1 MSSAQP
7 TPFLGPS
14 SSLDTRA
21 VPHGPPPSV
30 PSAPGAEALSSTA
43 ETRLVIEQD
52 QRSGSFIYKTVD
64 PRSHEVL
71 SQYPTEDLL
80 KLRERPD
87 YVPGAVVQ
95 QKI

>member
-1 MSSAQP
+1 
-7 TPFLGPS
+7 
-14 SSLDTRA
+14 
-21 VPHGPPPSV
+21 
-30 PSAPGAEALSSTA
+30 
-43 ETRLVIEQD
+43 VIEQD
-52 QRSGSFIYKTVD
+52 QRSGAFIYKTVD